1 MRSTASLATEAG
13 AAAIKHA
20 GLTPDAI
27 DLLIVATATT
37 EQPIPHTGAFVGD
50 GLGVRCGS
58 FDLNA
63 GCAGFVYELVVGA
76 SMLTAGNL
84 DHVLVIGS
92 ETLSRVTDPTD
103 RGTCVIFGDGAAAM
117 VLSSSA
123 DDGPGLLAWDLG
135 CDGSAAG
142 LLEVPAGGSRR
153 PASAETV
160 ANGEHYLRMNGQ
172 EVFRRA
178 VRIVVESATQALAR
192 GGVGVDDVTWFAPHQ
207 ANVRIIE
214 AAGNR
219 LGIPAERTLVNIDR
233 YGNTSAASIPLVLA
247 EAADDGRLQ
256 AGDLVLLSGLRR
268 RPHLGQRAVALGP
281 SVSDAGVTR
290 ARRVRHR
297 RVAWHRP
304 CDRGCARRGRVSGRV
319 LLLVRRRGRQ
329 GDPGRGRGD
338 RRRGVRGAGRRRRP
352 RIDRPGVPRRSRRR
366 SARSSC
372 WSTTPASPATACSC
386 A

>member
-1 MRSTASLATEAG
+1 MRAAISGWGTALPDQRLTNADLEQLVETSDQWIVERTGIRERRIAAEGESTATLATEAG
-13 AAAIKHA
+13 AAAIKNA

-27 DLLIVATATT
+27 DLMVIATAST
-37 EQPIPHTGAFVGD
+37 EQLIPHTGAFVGD

-63 GCAGFVYELVVGA
+63 GCAGFVYELVVGT
-76 SMLTAGNL
+76 SLLTAGNL
-84 DHVLVIGS
+84 DHVLLIGA

-103 RGTCVIFGDGAAAM
+103 RGTCILFGDGAAAM
-117 VLSSSA
+117 VLSSSP

-142 LLEVPAGGSRR
+142 LLEIPAGGSRR

-160 ANGEHYLRMNGQ
+160 ANREHYLRMNGQ

-178 VRIVVESATQALAR
+178 VRIVVESATNALDRA
-192 GGVGVDDVTWFAPHQ
+192 GMTVDDVTWFAPHQ

-256 AGDLVLLSGLRR
+256 TGDLVLCSGF
-268 RPHLGQRAVALGP
+268 
-281 SVSDAGVTR
+281 
-290 ARRVRHR
+290 
-297 RVAWHRP
+297 
-304 CDRGCARRGRVSGRV
+304 
-319 LLLVRRRGRQ
+319 
-329 GDPGRGRGD
+329 
-338 RRRGVRGAGRRRRP
+338 GAGLTWGSALLRW
-352 RIDRPGVPRRSRRR
+352 GRS
-366 SARSSC
+366 
-372 WSTTPASPATACSC
+372 
-386 A
+386 

>member
-1 MRSTASLATEAG
+1 MQAAISGWGTALPDRRLTNADLEQRVDTTDQWIVERTGIRERRIAAPGESTASLATEAA

-37 EQPIPHTGAFVGD
+37 EQLIPHTGAFVGD

-63 GCAGFVYELVVGA
+63 GCAGFVYELVVG
-76 SMLTAGNL
+76 SSLLTAGNL
-84 DHVLVIGS
+84 DHVLVVGA

-103 RGTCVIFGDGAAAM
+103 RGTCILFGDGAAAM
-117 VLSSSA
+117 VLSASP

-142 LLEVPAGGSRR
+142 LLEIPAGGSRR
-153 PASAETV
+153 PTSAETV
-160 ANGEHYLRMNGQ
+160 ANREHYLKMAGP

-178 VRIVVESATQALAR
+178 VRIVVESASNTLEC
-192 GGVGVDDVTWFAPHQ
+192 GGISVDDVQWFAPHQ

-256 AGDLVLLSGLRR
+256 PGDLVLLSGF
-268 RPHLGQRAVALGP
+268 
-281 SVSDAGVTR
+281 
-290 ARRVRHR
+290 
-297 RVAWHRP
+297 
-304 CDRGCARRGRVSGRV
+304 
-319 LLLVRRRGRQ
+319 
-329 GDPGRGRGD
+329 
-338 RRRGVRGAGRRRRP
+338 GAGLTW
-352 RIDRPGVPRRSRRR
+352 G
-366 SARSSC
+366 SALLR
-372 WSTTPASPATACSC
+372 WGRA
-386 A
+386 

>member
-1 MRSTASLATEAG
+1 MRAAISGWGTALPDRRLTNADLEQLVETSDKWIVERTGIRERRIAMEGESTATLATEAG
-13 AAAIKHA
+13 AAAIKNA

-27 DLLIVATATT
+27 DLLVVATATT
-37 EQPIPHTGAFVGD
+37 EQLIPHTGAFVGD
-50 GLGVRCGS
+50 GLGLHCGS

-84 DHVLVIGS
+84 DHVLLIGA

-103 RGTCVIFGDGAAAM
+103 RGTCILFGDGAAAV
-117 VLSSSA
+117 VLSASS

-142 LLEVPAGGSRR
+142 LLEIPAGGSRR
-153 PASAETV
+153 PVSEETV
-160 ANGEHYLRMNGQ
+160 ANREHYLRMNGQ

-178 VRIVVESATQALAR
+178 VRIVVESATNALTNAD
-192 GGVGVDDVTWFAPHQ
+192 VGVDDVTWFAPHQ

-256 AGDLVLLSGLRR
+256 PGDLVLCSGF
-268 RPHLGQRAVALGP
+268 
-281 SVSDAGVTR
+281 
-290 ARRVRHR
+290 
-297 RVAWHRP
+297 
-304 CDRGCARRGRVSGRV
+304 
-319 LLLVRRRGRQ
+319 
-329 GDPGRGRGD
+329 
-338 RRRGVRGAGRRRRP
+338 GAGLTW
-352 RIDRPGVPRRSRRR
+352 G
-366 SARSSC
+366 SALLR
-372 WSTTPASPATACSC
+372 WGKP
-386 A
+386 